1 MRPSTS
7 STFATTFPAAVVLAL
22 LLVPAAFAQP
32 PGFGD
37 YWYQGEAEVTSY
49 ELEQARYGEVHPGE
63 AVMIFVTEDF
73 SRSEQVKLD
82 DPGAAGDDAVK
93 VLKLNATRKFD
104 TGVYPYSMMTS
115 VFTPVAA
122 TGSLPRTL
130 KVTTSSQEWCGHTFT
145 QMNRVDDGWRIALF
159 SYFESEGDRTVEL
172 SGAIPEDELW
182 TLVRLAPEELPT
194 GEVSLIPGTVFQRLR
209 HLPWAVHRA
218 EARLEPAEEEGLMAY
233 TVDYRDLD
241 RELTIFFRHDFPHEI
256 EGFEERTPSGFGRG
270 AETLTTRARKKARIL
285 LDYWRHNGVDDGHY
299 REELG
304 LE

>member
-1 MRPSTS
+1 MRPSTTT
-7 STFATTFPAAVVLAL
+7 STLATTLPAAALAL
-22 LLVPAAFAQP
+22 LLAPAAVAQP
-32 PGFGD
+32 AGFGD

-73 SRSEQVKLD
+73 SRSKQVKLD

-93 VLKLNATRKFD
+93 VLKLNAIRKFY

-115 VFTPVAA
+115 VFTPVAP

-145 QMNRVDDGWRIALF
+145 QKNRTGDGWRVALF

-172 SGAIPEDELW
+172 PGAIPEDELW

-209 HLPWAVHRA
+209 HLSWEVHRA
-218 EARLEPAEEEGLMAY
+218 TARLEPAEEEGLMVY

-241 RELTIFFRHDFPHEI
+241 RELTILFRRDFPHEI

-299 REELG
+299 REQLG
-304 LE
+304 LK